1 MHIYGLYVQYTYNV
15 NYELYA
21 IYGVHAIY
29 NIYVTYIQ
37 YAIHI
42 LTIQNMS
49 DMQYI
54 QYVCKY
60 VHVAIHQKCIKYLG
74 PFWTFPKSVSLSSC
88 LPRLEPATQPRPE
101 LSECSVIARAQWMCV
116 RVLGKSPARSS
127 LACKVSERVCVICTC
142 STCEGKTPSNS
153 NVSTR
158 NLY

>member
-54 QYVCKY
+54 QYGCKY
-60 VHVAIHQKCIKYLG
+60 VHHSACGNTSKMHK
-74 PFWTFPKSVSLSSC
+74 
-88 LPRLEPATQPRPE
+88 
-101 LSECSVIARAQWMCV
+101 
-116 RVLGKSPARSS
+116 VLGAFLNISQISVLVLLLATFRTCNPA
-127 LACKVSERVCVICTC
+127 
-142 STCEGKTPSNS
+142 PSR
-153 NVSTR
+153 TE
-158 NLY
+158 